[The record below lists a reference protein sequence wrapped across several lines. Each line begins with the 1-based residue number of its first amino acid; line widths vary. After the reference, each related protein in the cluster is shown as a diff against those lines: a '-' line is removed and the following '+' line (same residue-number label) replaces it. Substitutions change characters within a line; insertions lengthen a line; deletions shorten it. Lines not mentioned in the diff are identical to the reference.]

1 MEVSMKRII
10 AVASAFVSCWP
21 IWIMAGEPS
30 TDPKPIPA
38 TRPEMKTA
46 LEALKQRQPRIPPQT
61 SASGEASVGKY
72 LPETW
77 GGGGGLGGF
86 GQSLGHSTRDRSG
99 RIRDPR
105 LDNLFTDASFWIVSR
120 GNNCHYCLGHQEL
133 KLRAGGLDD
142 NTIAALDSDWTVFD
156 PRQQAVL
163 AYARKL
169 TLEPHLI
176 GDQDIAALKLFFTDA
191 EIIELSFN
199 IARFNSVN
207 RWADAIGLP
216 QERHL
221 GAEGEIKLTTP
232 TNQQFQ
238 DTESIVVPTTRKPRP
253 PLATLAQIQQ
263 GIATTRGRKSR
274 VTLPTVEV
282 AHRELSGTVAGREP
296 YGWERALSQLSMNGK
311 AQVRTWNTILSDDH
325 LSPHLKA
332 ELAFI
337 SAVHNQAWYAAA
349 HAVHR
354 LKQLGAWPQDL
365 NSLLDDE
372 AEPTRG
378 ATAAYRLAA
387 KLTTD
392 PHLITDA
399 DIAHIRVSFNDAETA
414 QIVHVICMANLL
426 DRFSEALGLPL
437 EDGIAE

>member
-1 MEVSMKRII
+1 MLAE
-10 AVASAFVSCWP
+10 
-21 IWIMAGEPS
+21 EPS
-30 TDPKPIPA
+30 SEPKPIPA
-38 TRPEMKTA
+38 TRPEMKAA
-46 LEALKQRQPRIPPQT
+46 LEAMKQRQPRIPPPS
-61 SASGEASVGKY
+61 SASGEANTGGY

-86 GQSLGHSTRDRSG
+86 GQSLGRSTRDRSG
-99 RIRDPR
+99 RFRDPR
-105 LDNLFTDASFWIVSR
+105 LDTLFTDASFWVVSR

-133 KLRAGGLDD
+133 KLRAGGLDE

-176 GDQDIAALKLFFTDA
+176 GDQDIAALKPLFTDA

-207 RWADAIGLP
+207 RWTDAIGLP
-216 QERHL
+216 QERHF
-221 GAEGEIKLTTP
+221 GAEGEITFTTP
-232 TNQQFQ
+232 TDQQFQ
-238 DTESIVVPTTRKPRP
+238 DTESVVIPTTRKPRP

-263 GIATTRGRKSR
+263 GIAATRGRTSR
-274 VTLPTVEV
+274 VALPIVDV
-282 AHRELSGTVAGREP
+282 ARRELADTIGGREP
-296 YGWERALSQLSMNGK
+296 YAWERALSLLPVNGK

-325 LSPHLKA
+325 LSPRLKA

-354 LKQLGAWPQDL
+354 LKQLRAWPQDL
-365 NSLLDDE
+365 ASLLGED
-372 AEPTRG
+372 AG
-378 ATAAYRLAA
+378 SKSGVSAAYRLAA
-387 KLTTD
+387 KITTD
-392 PHLITDA
+392 PHLITDG
-399 DIAHIRVSFNDAETA
+399 DIALVRVSFSDAEAA
-414 QIVHVICMANLL
+414 QIINVICIANLF
-426 DRFSEALGLPL
+426 DRFSEALGLPV
-437 EDGIAE
+437 ENGISD